1 MPDSDNNLQP
11 ITHQGL
17 AALANE
23 MLTQVDELAVDAAAV
38 IRGRTTFR
46 WTNLVSEAE
55 LEQTIRSNL
64 LAALS
69 RLGAASPPIDPSD
82 DVLSG
87 AYATGQRRAA
97 AGVPLSKVMDG
108 YRIGVRFLWQAIVA
122 QAHRSATVTDATLV
136 AAASDLWLIQDELMS
151 AMTGGYRDEQTAQLL
166 VQEEE
171 RSALVE
177 ALLSGR
183 VLETSTLWEVGDLL
197 RIGQRGPF
205 LVVAAEL
212 ADVGRHSLPGIEA
225 VLRSAGVASA
235 WRLTPDLQVGIV
247 QMPAANA
254 AKHLLE
260 TLDQLATTRVGVSP
274 RYDDLAETA
283 VNLRLARIAMTG
295 SIPGKTPVTV
305 FDTDALAITAVASP
319 EVNQRVAS
327 RVLEGLAPLAVP
339 ERRTLLDT
347 FEAWLD
353 CGGSTAQTAA
363 RLFCHD
369 NTVRHRLHRLEER
382 TRRSLNN
389 PRELAE
395 LCNALEVDRRLA
407 TSNPRPENSDS

>member
-1 MPDSDNNLQP
+1 
-11 ITHQGL
+11 
-17 AALANE
+17 